1 MTSRQI
7 HPWLIA
13 PILGILGAVGP
24 LAIDLYLPGM
34 PQITSELGI
43 SEGVGQFSL
52 MTFLAGLMMGQLFLG
67 PVSDRVGRKPMIVA
81 GMLLF
86 AAASLGCAFVQ
97 NGEQLLVL
105 RFVQGIGG
113 SIGRAI
119 GMAVVRDLYTGPTA
133 AKLVGMMM
141 LVLGLAPIL
150 GPLLGSAILMVAS
163 WRWIFVFLALFGVG
177 CIVLVLTLM
186 PETRLP
192 AQRTSSHPIATLRNY
207 ATLLFSRQY
216 IPYVATMALA
226 QAGIYAYLTGSSFAF
241 INIHGV
247 SPTMYSIIFA
257 SNAVGLM
264 IGAQTGPRLLGRFS
278 AETIIR
284 SALAAYVLAAVT
296 LLSLELAGEMNVVL
310 LSALLFVIIMS
321 IGFALPLCGVMALE
335 AHGKISGTAASLMG
349 ATQFGFGTIVA
360 LVIGLTANGT
370 AIPMAVTIALAAI
383 AAGITA
389 NWAFPKAADEGDV
402 ELSSDVLQP
411 VPAESCK

>member
-34 PQITSELGI
+34 PQITAELGI
-43 SEGVGQFSL
+43 GEGVVQFSL
-52 MTFLAGLMMGQLFLG
+52 MTFLAGLMVGQLFLG
-67 PVSDRVGRKPMIVA
+67 PVSDRVGRRPMIIA

-86 AAASLGCAFVQ
+86 IAASLGCAFVQ
-97 NGEQLLVL
+97 SGEQLLVL
-105 RFVQGIGG
+105 RFIQGLGA

-119 GMAVVRDLYTGPTA
+119 GMAVIRDLYTGPTA

-150 GPLLGSAILMVAS
+150 GPLLGSAILMFAS
-163 WRWIFVFLALFGVG
+163 WRWIFVLLAVFGAG
-177 CIVLVLTLM
+177 CIVMVLALM

-192 AQRTSSHPIATLRNY
+192 EQRTSSHPIAALRNY
-207 ATLLFSRQY
+207 GTLLFSRQY
-216 IPYVATMALA
+216 MPYVATMALA
-226 QAGIYAYLTGSSFAF
+226 QAGIYAYLTGSSFVF

-247 SPTMYSIIFA
+247 SPTLYSVIFA

-264 IGAQTGPRLLGRFS
+264 IGAQSGPRLLGRFS

-284 SALAAYVLAAVT
+284 TALATYMLAAVT

-310 LSALLFVIIMS
+310 LSALLFIIIMS
-321 IGFALPLCGVMALE
+321 IGFILPLCGVMALE
-335 AHGKISGTAASLMG
+335 AHGKISGTASALMG
-349 ATQFGFGTIVA
+349 AFQFGFGTITA
-360 LVIGLTANGT
+360 LAIGLTANGT
-370 AIPMAVTIALAAI
+370 AIPMAVTIAAAAI

-389 NWAFPKAADEGDV
+389 NLAFPRPEAAE
-402 ELSSDVLQP
+402 ELCLGEKS
-411 VPAESCK
+411 A

>member
-1 MTSRQI
+1 MASRQI

-43 SEGVGQFSL
+43 SEGVVQFSL
-52 MTFLAGLMMGQLFLG
+52 MTFLAGLMMGQLFYG
-67 PVSDRVGRKPMIVA
+67 PLSDRVGRKPMIV
-81 GMLLF
+81 GGLLLF
-86 AAASLGCAFVQ
+86 IVASLGCAFVQ
-97 NGEQLLVL
+97 NGEQLLAL
-105 RFVQGIGG
+105 RFVQGLGG
-113 SIGRAI
+113 AIGRVA

-133 AKLVGMMM
+133 AKLVAMMM

-150 GPLLGSAILMVAS
+150 GPLMGSAILMFAS

-177 CIVLVLTLM
+177 CIVLVMTLM

-192 AQRTSSHPIATLRNY
+192 HQRTSSHPIAALKNY
-207 ATLLFSRQY
+207 GSLLVSRQY
-216 IPYVATMALA
+216 MPYVATMAFA

-241 INIHGV
+241 INIHGI
-247 SPTMYSIIFA
+247 SPTLFSCIFA

-264 IGAQTGPRLLGRFS
+264 IGAQSGTRLLGRFS

-284 SALAAYVLAAVT
+284 RALATYILAAVT

-310 LSALLFVIIMS
+310 LPVLLFVIITS
-321 IGFALPLCGVMALE
+321 IGFVLPLCGVMALE
-335 AHGKISGTAASLMG
+335 SQGKISGTAAALMG
-349 ATQFGFGTIVA
+349 ACQFGFGTIAA

-389 NWAFPKAADEGDV
+389 NWAFPKPEPSE
-402 ELSSDVLQP
+402 ELCLGEKSV
-411 VPAESCK
+411 

>member
-34 PQITSELGI
+34 PQITAELGI
-43 SEGVGQFSL
+43 GEGVVQFSL
-52 MTFLAGLMMGQLFLG
+52 MTFLAGLMTGQLFLG
-67 PVSDRVGRKPMIVA
+67 PVSDRVGRRPMIIA

-86 AAASLGCAFVQ
+86 IAASLGCAFVQ
-97 NGEQLLVL
+97 SGEQLLVL
-105 RFVQGIGG
+105 RFIQGLGA

-150 GPLLGSAILMVAS
+150 GPLLGSAILMFAS
-163 WRWIFVFLALFGVG
+163 WRWIFVLLAVFGAG
-177 CIVLVLTLM
+177 CIVMVLALM

-192 AQRTSSHPIATLRNY
+192 EQRTSSHPIAALRNY
-207 ATLLFSRQY
+207 GTLLFSRQY
-216 IPYVATMALA
+216 MPYVATMALA
-226 QAGIYAYLTGSSFAF
+226 QAGIYAYLTGSSFVF

-247 SPTMYSIIFA
+247 SPTLYSVIFA

-264 IGAQTGPRLLGRFS
+264 IGAQSGPRLLGRFS

-284 SALAAYVLAAVT
+284 TALATYMLAAVT

-310 LSALLFVIIMS
+310 LSALLFIIIMS
-321 IGFALPLCGVMALE
+321 IGFILPLCGVMALE
-335 AHGKISGTAASLMG
+335 AHGKISGTASALMG
-349 ATQFGFGTIVA
+349 AFQFGFGTITA
-360 LVIGLTANGT
+360 LAIGLTANGT
-370 AIPMAVTIALAAI
+370 AMPMAVTIALAAI
-383 AAGITA
+383 AAGVTA
-389 NWAFPKAADEGDV
+389 HWAFPKDEPAG
-402 ELSSDVLQP
+402 ELCLGEER
-411 VPAESCK
+411 A

>member
-34 PQITSELGI
+34 PQITAELGI
-43 SEGVGQFSL
+43 SEGVVQFSL
-52 MTFLAGLMMGQLFLG
+52 MTFLFGLMVGQLLYG
-67 PVSDRVGRKPMIVA
+67 PLSDRVGRKPMIVA

-86 AAASLGCAFVQ
+86 IAASLGCALVQ
-97 NGEQLLVL
+97 NGEQLLTL
-105 RFVQGIGG
+105 RFIQGLGG
-113 SIGRAI
+113 AIGRVV

-150 GPLLGSAILMVAS
+150 GPLIGSAILMFAS
-163 WRWIFVFLALFGVG
+163 WRWIFVLLAVFGAG

-192 AQRTSSHPIATLRNY
+192 HQRTSSHPIAAMKNY
-207 ATLLFSRQY
+207 GTLLFSRKY
-216 IPYVATMALA
+216 MPYVATMALA

-247 SPTMYSIIFA
+247 SPTLYSFIFA

-264 IGAQTGPRLLGRFS
+264 IGAQSGPRLLHRFS

-284 SALAAYVLAAVT
+284 TALATYMLAALT
-296 LLSLELAGEMNVVL
+296 LLALEWTGEINVVL

-321 IGFALPLCGVMALE
+321 IGFILPLCGVMALE
-335 AHGKISGTAASLMG
+335 AHGKISGTASALMG
-349 ATQFGFGTIVA
+349 AFQFGFGTITA

-370 AIPMAVTIALAAI
+370 AMPMAVTIAVAAT
-383 AAGITA
+383 AAGLTA
-389 NWAFPKAADEGDV
+389 NLAFPKPEAA
-402 ELSSDVLQP
+402 
-411 VPAESCK
+411 PAEELCLSEETA